1 MKEQHIMKDTCN
13 SYLTTQT
20 DRVNYFQVLN

>member
-1 MKEQHIMKDTCN
+1 MKEQHIMKDICN

-20 DRVNYFQVLN
+20 DRVKYFQLLN

>member
-1 MKEQHIMKDTCN
+1 MKEQHSMKDTCN